1 MSQHRIKKT
10 ALSTVA
16 GVAVAL
22 WTASAAAQSDRLDD
36 ILEVTN
42 DLNQTAQASQ
52 VRIDGVSQQTQRL
65 LEQYRAVIKEL
76 EGLRAY
82 NAQQERVIRSQ
93 EQELANL
100 DQSIV
105 DADKIKR
112 QITPLMLRMI
122 DKLDEF
128 IAVDIPFLLDERESR
143 VATLR
148 ELMDRSDVS
157 ESEKFRRVLEAY
169 QIENEYGRTIL
180 SWRGSIERD
189 GREITV
195 DYLRVGRVAYVYQSL
210 DGSETAFWN
219 KETAAWQ
226 ILGDEYRNPVGEGIR
241 IANRQTSPNIVRLPI
256 LAPEQA
262 Q

>member
-1 MSQHRIKKT
+1 MSQHRIKRT
-10 ALSTVA
+10 ALSAVA

-22 WTASAAAQSDRLDD
+22 CTASAVAQSDRLED
-36 ILEVTN
+36 ILQVTN

-128 IAVDIPFLLDERESR
+128 IAVDIPFLLDEREGR

-219 KETAAWQ
+219 KETGAWQ
-226 ILGDEYRNPVGEGIR
+226 ILGDEYRNTVGEGIR